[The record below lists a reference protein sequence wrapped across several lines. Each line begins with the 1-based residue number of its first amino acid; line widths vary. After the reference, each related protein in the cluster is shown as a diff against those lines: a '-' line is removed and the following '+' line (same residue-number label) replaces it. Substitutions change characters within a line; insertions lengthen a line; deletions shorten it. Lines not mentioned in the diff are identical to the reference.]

1 MWRTARAW
9 GYVTHDPFS
18 GVVLPKRNRSQ
29 RFFFSLDEIQRILA
43 EAKGPYKVF
52 FSLTAETAMRSGEL
66 CGLRVDAFDRGR
78 TRRIRHPEIAAST
91 IIRKMPHERPRTT
104 KALSFYEKVVGF
116 SYRSM
121 NMGSPGE
128 KYHILSRDGVDRGG
142 MTGHLPVGAPPHWL
156 PYVAVDDVDATI
168 ARARKLGAR
177 IPVDPEDI
185 PGIGRFGVLED
196 PTAAVLAVL
205 KPLPRE
211 EQP

>member
-1 MWRTARAW
+1 
-9 GYVTHDPFS
+9 
-18 GVVLPKRNRSQ
+18 
-29 RFFFSLDEIQRILA
+29 
-43 EAKGPYKVF
+43 
-52 FSLTAETAMRSGEL
+52 
-66 CGLRVDAFDRGR
+66 
-78 TRRIRHPEIAAST
+78 
-91 IIRKMPHERPRTT
+91 
-104 KALSFYEKVVGF
+104 
-116 SYRSM
+116 
-121 NMGSPGE
+121 
-128 KYHILSRDGVDRGG
+128 

-211 EQP
+211 KQP